1 LNSEKDVTNKTLAQP
16 FHALSKVNLNAQ
28 AIQSKLDASFNLITD
43 HVADLKKDR
52 TIQNELNVDVMLRI
66 IKRNTMNHDVDLYS
80 GIEDAKERLSKVKGV
95 TRDLIN
101 ELKREMNPE
110 TRK

>member
-1 LNSEKDVTNKTLAQP
+1 MSNKTLAQP
-16 FHALSKVNLNAQ
+16 FHSLSKVNLNAT
-28 AIQSKLDASFNLITD
+28 AIRATMDQSFNLVSD

-66 IKRNTMNHDVDLYS
+66 IKRNTMLHDMDLYA
-80 GIEDAKERLSKVKGV
+80 GIDDAKVRLHKVRGV
-95 TRDLIN
+95 TRDLIHD
-101 ELKREMNPE
+101 LKREMHPA